1 MVTLEQVKLLDSKV
15 SRLIGYVKKANDENS
30 QLKERLDSYSKANE
44 ENSQLKERLNNYQ
57 KRIDELEVLV
67 KQFKQEQSRI
77 EDGILSALDRLNQ
90 FDDALESKLSTES
103 KLSVESKPPAET
115 TVPEESKLSETPP
128 PAPARTER
136 QNNEGKKAPEPDIAP
151 LLEEED
157 SESGELDIF

>member
-30 QLKERLDSYSKANE
+30 QLKERLNSYNKADE
-44 ENSQLKERLNNYQ
+44 ENTQLKERLNSYQ

-90 FDDALESKLSTES
+90 FEDAVES
-103 KLSVESKPPAET
+103 KLSVEGKPPAEPA
-115 TVPEESKLSETPP
+115 VPEESKLSETPP
-128 PAPARTER
+128 LAPAKAER
-136 QNNEGKKAPEPDIAP
+136 QNTEAKKAPEPDIAP

-157 SESGELDIF
+157 SDPGELDIF

>member
-30 QLKERLDSYSKANE
+30 QLKEKLDSFSKAND

-67 KQFKQEQSRI
+67 KQFKQEQGRI

-90 FDDALESKLSTES
+90 FEDAVES
-103 KLSVESKPPAET
+103 KLSVESKPLAESKPPAET
-115 TVPEESKLSETPP
+115 AIPEESKLSETPP
-128 PAPARTER
+128 PAPARAER
-136 QNNEGKKAPEPDIAP
+136 QTTEAKKAPEPDIEP

-157 SESGELDIF
+157 SDSGELDIF

>member
-30 QLKERLDSYSKANE
+30 QLKERLDSYSKAND
-44 ENSQLKERLNNYQ
+44 ENTQLKERLNSYQ

-67 KQFKQEQSRI
+67 KQFRQEQGRI

-90 FDDALESKLSTES
+90 FEDAVES
-103 KLSVESKPPAET
+103 KLSVESKPPEET
-115 TVPEESKLSETPP
+115 AVPVESKLSETPP
-128 PAPARTER
+128 SAPARAER
-136 QNNEGKKAPEPDIAP
+136 QTTEAKKAPEPDIEP

-157 SESGELDIF
+157 SDSGELDIF